1 MHKQMY
7 NPCHPGEIL
16 LEEYVKPLG
25 LSVTKAAELL
35 GIGRQALSA
44 LVSGRAGVSVPMA
57 MKLAKAC
64 NTSPQLWLNMQ
75 QQYDLW
81 QARKTVKLGGVKRFP
96 GIASSDEAHT

>member
-1 MHKQMY
+1 MSQMY

-16 LEEYVKPLG
+16 LEEYVKPLN
-25 LSVTKAAELL
+25 LTVTKAAKLL

-81 QARKTVKLGGVKRFP
+81 QAQKSVDTSKVKRFP
-96 GIASSDEAHT
+96 KLNPRDGATA